1 MAFFQGGKDSVVV
14 PEQTRSM
21 AEALRA
27 NGQQPLVRL
36 YPEEGHG
43 FRKAVNHADMLS
55 RLAAFYSRCCCARC
69 QSFYQLSYGGITLT
83 TTNLLLD
90 FRVLANFTLFV
101 ITKSKTAATRSLAD
115 C

>member
-1 MAFFQGGKDSVVV
+1 
-14 PEQTRSM
+14 
-21 AEALRA
+21 
-27 NGQQPLVRL
+27 
-36 YPEEGHG
+36 
-43 FRKAVNHADMLS
+43 
-55 RLAAFYSRCCCARC
+55 
-69 QSFYQLSYGGITLT
+69 SFYQLSYGGITLT